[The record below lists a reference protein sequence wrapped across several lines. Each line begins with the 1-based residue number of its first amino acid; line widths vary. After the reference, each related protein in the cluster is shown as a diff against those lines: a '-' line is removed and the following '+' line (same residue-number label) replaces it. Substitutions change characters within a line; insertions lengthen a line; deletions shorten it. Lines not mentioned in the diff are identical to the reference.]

1 MFEDDFTINQNY
13 NNYTNQCHTTWKNL
27 YKQQAIILID
37 RAAPEFLDAMKDLE
51 IESEVIPNFEKL
63 SDRLEQRT
71 GWHIVAVA
79 GLIPDDIFFYH
90 LANKRFPVTNWI
102 RSPEKF
108 EYIQEPDVFHD
119 IYGHVPLLANPFFSN
134 FLQLYGERGLRANS
148 EENLHYL
155 ARLYWYTVEF
165 GLIQTPNGLRIYGSG
180 IASSPGES
188 IYCLESHI
196 PNRIKFKLDRVML
209 TNYIIDTYQSV
220 YFVIDSYE
228 QLFDE
233 INSELSDLYPMLK
246 SKTDYVPDTILTTDE
261 LVTIGDK
268 LCRKN

>member
-1 MFEDDFTINQNY
+1 MIEDDFTIDQNY
-13 NNYTNQCHTTWKNL
+13 DNYTNQCHTTWKHL
-27 YKQQAIILID
+27 YRRQANILVD

-51 IESEVIPNFEKL
+51 IESEIIPNFEKL
-63 SDRLEQRT
+63 SDRLEKRT
-71 GWHIVAVA
+71 GWRIVAVP
-79 GLIPDDIFFYH
+79 GLIPDDVFFYH
-90 LANKRFPVTNWI
+90 LSNKCFPVTNWI

-134 FLQLYGERGLRANS
+134 FLQLYGEKGLRANGK
-148 EENLHYL
+148 ENLHYL

-188 IYCLESHI
+188 VYCLESHI

-209 TNYIIDTYQSV
+209 TNYIINTYQSV

-233 INSELSDLYPMLK
+233 VNSKLSDLYPILK
-246 SKTDYVPDTILTTDE
+246 SKTDYVPDTMLLTDE
-261 LVTIGDK
+261 FVDI
-268 LCRKN
+268 